1 MLKNLLLTLAEPGS
15 EGGTGG
21 GGPSAAPV
29 SGLPPLPSAS
39 SRERIYDASD
49 AKAAPE
55 TPPAGAGETE
65 TPPAKDSEKP
75 PADKGKGKEADA
87 EGTKADPEK
96 RIKDTQ
102 AAYHKTREDL
112 AAEKKAR
119 EESDR
124 KLALAAKYVDFDKLA
139 EHDKTQTEAE
149 LDTPVTKRELKV
161 KEDAEAKA
169 KADADRLR
177 IDAAEKEA
185 TDAFVAKFV
194 KDHPHVKVHLD
205 SGAAKGVWE
214 VEATRIWN
222 ESPDLSKAE
231 LMEKAALAVS
241 DHFRKQD
248 EANRKQIAKELTTR
262 RESLDQGRTPLSGG
276 QPGGGSEEEDVTDN
290 PQAEFARR
298 NAVRSRTLRPT
309 L

>member
-1 MLKNLLLTLAEPGS
+1 MEVRETVAKD
-15 EGGTGG
+15 GT
-21 GGPSAAPV
+21 V
-29 SGLPPLPSAS
+29 
-39 SRERIYDASD
+39 ERGYH
-49 AKAAPE
+49 
-55 TPPAGAGETE
+55 ETE
-65 TPPAKDSEKP
+65 LGQHD
-75 PADKGKGKEADA
+75 
-87 EGTKADPEK
+87 
-96 RIKDTQ
+96 RWLRQ
-102 AAYHKTREDL
+102 APDL
-112 AAEKKAR
+112 YE
-119 EESDR
+119 
-124 KLALAAKYVDFDKLA
+124 KYVDPVKIV
-139 EHDKTQTEAE
+139 EHDKAQSEAE

-262 RESLDQGRTPLSGG
+262 RESLDQGRTPPSGG